1 MKRIF
6 AVSFIFLVGSGAA
19 FAKDISVKSWCPMTK
34 ASGIGKGPTFE
45 AAKSAAIQ
53 KCLANGGMIHCCP
66 NFTRQI

>member
-1 MKRIF
+1 MKLLLAF
-6 AVSFIFLVGSGAA
+6 GFLVVLGSSGA
-19 FAKDISVKSWCPMTK
+19 FAKDITVKSWCPMTK

-53 KCLANGGMIHCCP
+53 KCLANGGMDKCCP

>member
-1 MKRIF
+1 MKQLF
-6 AVSFIFLVGSGAA
+6 AIGVLIVLGSSGA
-19 FAKDISVKSWCPMTK
+19 FAKDITVKSWCPMTK

-53 KCLANGGMIHCCP
+53 KCLANGGMDRCCP

>member
-1 MKRIF
+1 MKQLF
-6 AVSFIFLVGSGAA
+6 AIGVLIVLGSSGA
-19 FAKDISVKSWCPMTK
+19 FAKDITVKSWCPMTK

-53 KCLANGGMIHCCP
+53 KCLANGGMDKCCP

>member
-6 AVSFIFLVGSGAA
+6 AVSFIFLAGSSAA

-45 AAKSAAIQ
+45 AAKSTAIQ
-53 KCLANGGMIHCCP
+53 KCMANGGMIHCCP
-66 NFTRQI
+66 NFTRQL